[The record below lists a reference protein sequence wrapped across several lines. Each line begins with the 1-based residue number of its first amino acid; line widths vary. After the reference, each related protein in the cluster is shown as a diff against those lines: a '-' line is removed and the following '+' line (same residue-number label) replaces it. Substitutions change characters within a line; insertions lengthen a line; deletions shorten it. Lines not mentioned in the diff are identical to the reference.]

1 MKTNKI
7 VTGIL
12 AHVDSGKTTLAESIL
27 YLCGSIRRLGRVDHK
42 DAFFDNYE
50 LERSRGITIFSKQAQ
65 FRLGDKEICLLDTPG
80 HVDFS
85 AEMERTLQVL
95 DYAILVI
102 SATDGIQGHTMTL
115 WQLLKRYDIPTF
127 LFINKMDMNGTDKSW
142 LLNEVQKKLDG
153 CCVDFSVALKDENV
167 FWDNLAMCSEELLD
181 SFLKNGRLSDTE
193 IAQMITERKVFPCFF
208 GSALKQEGV
217 QEFLDSM
224 SIYMETKNYPDEFS
238 ARVFK
243 IARDEQKNRLTYMKI
258 MGGNLRIKERFGDG
272 EKVDQI
278 RIYSGNQFSVASEAE
293 AGTVCAVTGLT
304 KTFSGEG
311 LGALVGNSISVLEPV
326 LNYGI
331 DVPDDCNIHDFYL
344 KMCTLSEEYPELNVM
359 WNERLGKLQVQ
370 VMGIVQLEIL
380 KSIIYDR
387 FGVDVKFGTGNI
399 IYKET
404 IAEPVVGIG
413 HFEPLK
419 HYAEVHLLLEPLE
432 RGSGLE
438 FETNCSE
445 NLLDK
450 NWQRLILTHLEE
462 KKHIG
467 VLTGSEITDMRISLI
482 AGRAHQKHTEG
493 GDFRQATYRAVRHG
507 LKSAHSIL
515 LEPVYA
521 FRLEVPQEL
530 VGRAMTDIQRRN
542 GSFEGPVIENDMA
555 VLTGR
560 APAALMQDYQLEV
573 ASYSKGL
580 GRFSCSLCVYDV
592 CHNEDEVIQNIGY
605 DSESDMDNP
614 TGSIFCSHGV
624 GYYVGWEQVAEYAHV
639 ENDISCKKEEDNCT
653 SQPKKKNVSEFG
665 DIFIAQEEIDEIFER
680 TFGSAKKKRNRWSRK
695 IISPGDENYK
705 GKENIDKYTNETEY
719 LLVDGYNIIF
729 SWDELRSLS
738 ETNIDSARDKLMDI
752 MCNYQGYKKV
762 ELILVF
768 DAYKVHGGKGEVFDY
783 HDIHV
788 VYTKEAETAD
798 QYIEKVT
805 HEMKGKYRVVVAT
818 SDRLEQMIV
827 WGQGAK
833 RLSAQGLKEEI
844 ESINNEIQG
853 CVKESSKKRYL
864 FDEVDSSVSEAIDN
878 IRKNDL

>member
-1 MKTNKI
+1 MNTNRI
-7 VTGIL
+7 VIGML
-12 AHVDSGKTTLAESIL
+12 AHVDAGKTTLAESML
-27 YLCGSIRRLGRVDHK
+27 YLSGSIRRLGRVDHK
-42 DAFFDNYE
+42 DAFLDNDE

-65 FRLGDKEICLLDTPG
+65 FHLNNKEMCLLDTPG

-115 WQLLKRYDIPTF
+115 WQLLKRYRIPTF
-127 LFINKMDMNGTDKSW
+127 IFVNKMDMNGADKAWILS
-142 LLNEVQKKLDG
+142 EMQRKLDG
-153 CCVDFSVALKDENV
+153 CCIDFSVAFSDEMT
-167 FWDNLAMCSEELLD
+167 FWDNIAMCSEELME
-181 SFLKNGRLSDTE
+181 SFLENGTLSETE
-193 IAQMITERKVFPCFF
+193 IVSMITQRTLFPCFF
-208 GSALKQEGV
+208 GSALKQEGI
-217 QEFLDSM
+217 QNFLNGM
-224 SIYMETKNYPDEFS
+224 STYMEAKNYPDEFS

-243 IARDEQKNRLTYMKI
+243 IARDSQKNRLTYMKI
-258 MGGNLRIKERFGDG
+258 TGGSLKIKEDLGDKG
-272 EKVDQI
+272 KVDQI
-278 RIYSGNQFSVASEAE
+278 RIYSGTQYTAVSEVK
-293 AGTVCAVTGLT
+293 AGVVCAVTGLT

-311 LGALVGNSISVLEPV
+311 LGALVGNNIPVLEPV
-326 LNYGI
+326 LNYGMT
-331 DVPDDCNIHDFYL
+331 VPDDCNIHDFYL
-344 KMCTLSEEYPELNVM
+344 KMCSLSEEYPEIHVV
-359 WNERLGKLQVQ
+359 WNERLEQLQIQ
-370 VMGIVQLEIL
+370 VMGAVQLEIL

-387 FGVDVKFGTGNI
+387 FGLNVVFGRGKI

-404 IAEPVVGIG
+404 IAAPVVGIG

-438 FETNCSE
+438 FVTDCSE
-445 NLLDK
+445 SLLDK

-462 KKHIG
+462 KKHVG

-482 AGRAHQKHTEG
+482 AGKAHQKHTEG

-507 LKSAHSIL
+507 LKSAQSIL
-515 LEPVYA
+515 LEPIYE
-521 FRLEVPQEL
+521 FRLEVPPEF

-542 GSFEGPVIENDMA
+542 GSFEGPVIENAMA
-555 VLTGR
+555 VLRGR

-573 ASYSKGL
+573 VSYSKGL
-580 GRFSCSLCVYDV
+580 GHLSFGLCVYDV
-592 CHNEDEVIQNIGY
+592 CHNEEEVIQNIGY
-605 DSESDMDNP
+605 DSECDAYNP
-614 TGSIFCSHGV
+614 TGSIFCSHGA

-639 ENDISCKKEEDNCT
+639 DNGMTVPKEENDYKSQDNN
-653 SQPKKKNVSEFG
+653 KHVSSFG
-665 DIFIAQEEIDEIFER
+665 DTFIAQEEIDEIFAR
-680 TFGSAKKKRNRWSRK
+680 TFGSAKKKRNSWGRK
-695 IISPGDENYK
+695 IISSGDENYK
-705 GKENIDKYTNETEY
+705 GRDNTSAYQNGTEY

-738 ETNIDSARDKLMDI
+738 EINIDSARDKLMDI

-783 HDIHV
+783 HNIHV

-805 HEMKGKYRVVVAT
+805 HELNGKYRVVVAT

-844 ESINNEIQG
+844 ENMNKEIQA
-853 CVKESSKKRYL
+853 CVRENTKKRYL
-864 FDEVDSSVSEAIDN
+864 FDDVDNSVNVAIDK
-878 IRKNDL
+878 IKKNVE